1 MSKTRDTGFL
11 GNVVKVDASGNVS
24 FVSGST
30 TLATINTTGQLSG
43 SSPVLSA
50 SYASNAETLDG
61 LDSTVFTLTS
71 SFNAQTASFTAFTS
85 SILSYTESAN
95 SRFSSIETVTGSN
108 ITRLSALEAAT
119 GSLYSYTS
127 SLNNK
132 TSSFATTGSNT
143 FEGIQTINS
152 NLIVTGSI
160 TAQTLVVQTITSSVD
175 FVTGSTRFGSIL
187 GNTHVFSGSV
197 TMNPGGLFVSSSGLV
212 GIGTISPSYV
222 LDVAA
227 GSNGNVFIPAARITT
242 STGGAGGGTI
252 LQINHTS
259 NSVSGLQIL
268 QAGASGGNYT
278 SINNTENG
286 YMSFSTSGSER
297 MRITSTGSV
306 GIGTTSPNTWA
317 TNLVVYDNQLT
328 ITGGGYDAAFADS
341 IFFGG
346 NSEGTNYRNKISNS
360 LSSNAAN
367 QKMKFS
373 VASGATT
380 FADVMT
386 LVGNGNVG
394 IGTSTPS
401 RKLIIQGGTSNAGL
415 EILSA
420 NGYRSAIIA
429 GRGSSG
435 TASDQGYFQ
444 MTDQGTA
451 TVVLDT
457 AGNSYVNGGNF
468 GVKTTNPTSG
478 LLQTGDAG
486 TTSTNT
492 YLGTG
497 QLRVGGGSDHGG
509 STVLSVAPGVITF
522 DRPGVAG
529 GALTINPSG
538 YVTLPAQPSFYI
550 VSNGGQT
557 DYTTND
563 VIIFNTARHN
573 IGSHYNTSTG
583 RFTAPVAGRYLFT
596 LNVYAYPNY
605 TAAVLLTIN
614 GAQYTGGGDV
624 TPYIYTSSSADAKSI
639 SFTLIWELA
648 ASDYVE
654 VRARSTTRIYRS
666 HSHFSGCLLS

>member
-11 GNVVKVDASGNVS
+11 GNVIKVDTSGNVS

-30 TLATINTTGQLSG
+30 TLATINTSGQLSG
-43 SSPVLSA
+43 SSPVLSS
-50 SYASNAETLDG
+50 SYALNADLLDG
-61 LDSTVFTLTS
+61 LDSTQFTLTS
-71 SFNAQTASFTAFTS
+71 SFAAQTASFTAFTAS
-85 SILSYTESAN
+85 VNSFTASQNILNGKY
-95 SRFSSIETVTGSN
+95 
-108 ITRLSALEAAT
+108 
-119 GSLYSYTS
+119 
-127 SLNNK
+127 
-132 TSSFATTGSNT
+132 ATTGSNT
-143 FEGIQTINS
+143 FAGIQTINS
-152 NLIVTGSI
+152 NLVVTGSI

-175 FVTGSTRFGSIL
+175 FVTGSTRFGSL
-187 GNTHVFSGSV
+187 LDNTHVFTGSMSVTGSGTFIGSV
-197 TMNPGGLFVSSSGLV
+197 SASSLTLNSLTADYASTITNVQDSSQGLLVRASDNDTGL
-212 GIGTISPSYV
+212 YV
-222 LDVAA
+222 LNLQSSVGA
-227 GSNGNVFIPAARITT
+227 T
-242 STGGAGGGTI
+242 SQTW
-252 LQINHTS
+252 
-259 NSVSGLQIL
+259 VSRLVVDK
-268 QAGASGGNYT
+268 A
-278 SINNTENG
+278 
-286 YMSFSTSGSER
+286 
-297 MRITSTGSV
+297 GSV

-317 TNLVVYDNQLT
+317 TNLVVYNNQLT
-328 ITGGGYDAAFADS
+328 ITGGGYDASFADS

-346 NSEGTNYRNKISNS
+346 NSEGTTYRNKISNS
-360 LSSNAAN
+360 LSSNPAN
-367 QKMKFS
+367 QKMRFS
-373 VASGATT
+373 VASGSTT
-380 FADVMT
+380 FSDVMT

-415 EILSA
+415 EILST

-492 YLGTG
+492 YFGTG
-497 QLRVGGGSDHGG
+497 QVRVGGGSDHGA
-509 STVLSVAPGVITF
+509 STVFSVAPGVVTF
-522 DRPGVAG
+522 DRPGVGG
-529 GALTINPSG
+529 GALTINSSG

-573 IGSHYNTSTG
+573 TGGHYNTSTG

-605 TAAVLLTIN
+605 TAAILLTIN

-624 TPYIYTSSSADAKSI
+624 TPYVYTSADAGAKSL
-639 SFTLIWELA
+639 SFTLVWELS

-666 HSHFSGCLLS
+666 HSHFSGQLLS